1 MFYESGGLK
10 NKNSIKHNKHE
21 RTSTDTEINNL
32 KDPAERWPL
41 LSPGCSD
48 ILTAVIHMAVLTLEH
63 GGGVPLPFPCP
74 ITQGPKSVWTC
85 PLQRLS
91 ALQRLLSPIKRNTLP
106 SSFTLQGSCG
116 RMQQFA
122 LLSSAQ
128 IWIKFLGIPALCN
141 ESKRFQT
148 CWQSRE
154 PSVSSEV

>member
-1 MFYESGGLK
+1 MET
-10 NKNSIKHNKHE
+10 NKGI
-21 RTSTDTEINNL
+21 
-32 KDPAERWPL
+32 DPAESRPL

-48 ILTAVIHMAVLTLEH
+48 VLTAVILMAVLTLEH

-91 ALQRLLSPIKRNTLP
+91 ALQRLLSPIKRTTLP

-128 IWIKFLGIPALCN
+128 IWIKFLGIPAPCD
-141 ESKRFQT
+141 ESKRFLT
-148 CWQSRE
+148 CWQSGDPRWCRRTRHICLFSLKE
-154 PSVSSEV
+154 QE